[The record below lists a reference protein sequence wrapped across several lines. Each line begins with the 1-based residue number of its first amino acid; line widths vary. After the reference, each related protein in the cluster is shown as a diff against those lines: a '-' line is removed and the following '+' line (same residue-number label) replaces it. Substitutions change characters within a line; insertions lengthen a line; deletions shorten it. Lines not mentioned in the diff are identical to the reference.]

1 MSIEIIGEDLME
13 FEEVLRK
20 KKKRTTIMIAYFKM
34 HSNRRPLVG
43 YNEFTSSCVFIF
55 VFMQTV

>member
-13 FEEVLRK
+13 FEEVLR

>member
-20 KKKRTTIMIAYFKM
+20 KKKTTIMIAYFKM
-34 HSNRRPLVG
+34 HSNRRPLDG

>member
-20 KKKRTTIMIAYFKM
+20 KKTTIMIAYFKM

>member
-20 KKKRTTIMIAYFKM
+20 KKNNYHDSLF
-34 HSNRRPLVG
+34 
-43 YNEFTSSCVFIF
+43 
-55 VFMQTV
+55 

>member
-20 KKKRTTIMIAYFKM
+20 KKKKNNYHDSLF
-34 HSNRRPLVG
+34 
-43 YNEFTSSCVFIF
+43 
-55 VFMQTV
+55 